1 MSDRAWGPAMRRW
14 VEDGPKHGVEFHLAK
29 IRRGAGGGSQGQM
42 QLSARA
48 TDDLILRMTDE
59 GALRIT
65 N

>member
-14 VEDGPKHGVEFHLAK
+14 VEDGPQHGIEFHLAK
-29 IRRGAGGGSQGQM
+29 IRRGASGSQGQM
-42 QLSARA
+42 QLNARA

-59 GALRIT
+59 SVLRIT